1 MRRLVD
7 DVFKEFL
14 EDMEQEKTFCI
25 YLRTWHYEDV
35 YSHNEIEEVR
45 QELEE
50 KIIEWLIENKPD
62 KYYMLG
68 GYEETFL
75 LTKEEM
81 IKRKRN
87 LERYEII
94 KEGYGG
100 IW

>member
-1 MRRLVD
+1 MNTLVD

-14 EDMEQEKTFCI
+14 EDMEQEKSFCT
-25 YLRTWHYEDV
+25 YLRTWDYEDD
-35 YSHNEIEEVR
+35 YSHNEIEEAR
-45 QELEE
+45 EELEE
-50 KIIEWLIENKPD
+50 KIIEWLIENKPN

-68 GYEETFL
+68 GFEETFL

-81 IKRKRN
+81 IKRNRK